1 MNWVVTLTFKL
12 QYSTINL
19 YSYPNIKMKANRK
32 QTAVKLC
39 ASKIGTHIMA
49 QVVTKY
55 GKQCLH
61 QVVPI
66 FFWGHYLFRE
76 ANSFPRAQLEKNC
89 ARNCRIAYHK
99 IHAKSHNLKKKRL
112 RKISIYLKLYDN
124 LNLISQ
130 CFTFQKTLETFC
142 QCLFH
147 KRTGVLCGNL
157 RLVLSIM

>member
-55 GKQCLH
+55 GK
-61 QVVPI
+61 
-66 FFWGHYLFRE
+66 
-76 ANSFPRAQLEKNC
+76 
-89 ARNCRIAYHK
+89 
-99 IHAKSHNLKKKRL
+99 
-112 RKISIYLKLYDN
+112 
-124 LNLISQ
+124 
-130 CFTFQKTLETFC
+130 
-142 QCLFH
+142 
-147 KRTGVLCGNL
+147 
-157 RLVLSIM
+157 